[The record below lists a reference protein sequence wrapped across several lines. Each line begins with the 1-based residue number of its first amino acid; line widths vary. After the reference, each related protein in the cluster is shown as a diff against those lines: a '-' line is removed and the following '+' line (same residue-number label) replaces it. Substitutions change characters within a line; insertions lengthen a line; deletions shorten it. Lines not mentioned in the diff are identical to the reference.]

1 MRISPRIQILAA
13 IAGGAFIGYVAALS
27 GPTPLTAK
35 AATQSLSNGAESALV
50 SSTSL
55 GSCVDHAD
63 CCIESGRSQ
72 VLVAEL
78 ALADVKVDSP
88 NSVPVQLIAQAKAKS
103 TQPTGQK
110 SGKAAGGAAGKPNI
124 LVIWGDDIGTWN
136 ISHNSRGMMGY
147 MTPNIDRIAKEG
159 LSFTD
164 YYGQQSCTAG
174 RAAFIGG
181 SVPVRSGMT
190 KVGLPGAKEGWQKSD
205 VTMATVM
212 KSLGYAT
219 GHFGKNHQGDLDEH
233 LPTMHGFDEFLGN
246 LYHLNAEE
254 EPENEDYPGDMK
266 LASGKTFRQTF
277 GPRGVLKC
285 KADGRGGQTI
295 ENTGPLTKKRMET
308 IDEETLAAAKD
319 FIKRQHDAGQP
330 FFCWWNGTRMHLRTH
345 VKKENRHKGNDE
357 YTDGMIEHDGH
368 VGELL
373 KLIDELGIAE
383 NTIVQYSTDNGPHY
397 NTWPDAGTMPFRSEK
412 NSNWE
417 GAYRVPC
424 FVRWPGKFPAGK
436 TLNGIVSH
444 EDWLPTFAAAAG
456 STDIV
461 EKLKRGVELNGR
473 RYRNH
478 IDGYSQLDYLS
489 GKAKESPRHEFIYV
503 NDDGQIV
510 AMRYDDWKAVF
521 LENRGH
527 AFEVWR
533 EPFVEL
539 RVPLLFNL
547 RRDPFERAQHNSNT
561 YNDWFLDRVFVLAPM
576 QQLGAKFLLTM
587 KDYPPSQTPGSF
599 NLEKVQ
605 KQIESSMG
613 GR

>member
-1 MRISPRIQILAA
+1 MSLHRDLLFT
-13 IAGGAFIGYVAALS
+13 IALGLSTTLTLVASAQQ
-27 GPTPLTAK
+27 TAK
-35 AATQSLSNGAESALV
+35 
-50 SSTSL
+50 
-55 GSCVDHAD
+55 
-63 CCIESGRSQ
+63 
-72 VLVAEL
+72 
-78 ALADVKVDSP
+78 P
-88 NSVPVQLIAQAKAKS
+88 NV
-103 TQPTGQK
+103 
-110 SGKAAGGAAGKPNI
+110 

-147 MTPNIDRIAKEG
+147 KTPNIDRLAREG

-181 SVPVRSGMT
+181 NVPVRTGMT
-190 KVGLPGAKEGWQKSD
+190 KVGLPGAKEGWQKTD

-219 GHFGKNHQGDLDEH
+219 GHFGKNHQGDRDEH

-254 EPENEDYPGDMK
+254 EPENFDYPKDMK
-266 LASGKTFRQTF
+266 LPSGKTFLETY
-277 GPRGVLKC
+277 GPRGVMKC

-295 ENTGPLTKKRMET
+295 ENTGPLNKKRMET
-308 IDEETLAAAKD
+308 IDDETVAAAKD
-319 FIKRQHDAGQP
+319 FIKRQKDAGKP
-330 FFCWWNGTRMHLRTH
+330 FFCWWNGTRMHFRTH
-345 VKKENRHKGNDE
+345 VKQANRHPGHDE
-357 YTDGMIEHDGH
+357 YTDGMIEHDAH

-373 KLIDELGIAE
+373 KLLDDLGIAN

-397 NTWPDAGTMPFRSEK
+397 NSWPDAGTMPFRSEK

-424 FVRWPGKFPAGK
+424 FVRWPGKFPAGE

-456 STDIV
+456 GADLP
-461 EKLKRGVELNGR
+461 EKIKAGVELNGR
-473 RYRNH
+473 RYKNY
-478 IDGYSQLDYLS
+478 IDGYNQLDYLS
-489 GKAKESPRHEFIYV
+489 GKTKESPRKEFIYV

-510 AMRYDDWKAVF
+510 AMRLGDWKAVF
-521 LENRGH
+521 LENRGQ
-527 AFEVWR
+527 AFGVWR
-533 EPFVEL
+533 EPFTEL
-539 RVPLLFNL
+539 RVPLLFHL

-561 YNDWFLDRVFVLAPM
+561 YNDWFLDRVFVIVPM
-576 QQLGAKFLLTM
+576 QQIAAKFLTTM

-599 NLEKVQ
+599 NLEKIQ
-605 KQIESSMG
+605 QQIEAAGSG
-613 GR
+613 L